1 MVSFFWGKRLTFF
14 SYPTLILW
22 VMAIFPLEILIDYWS
37 NCFLEYRVDEK
48 EMEKV
53 YMKPPLAQDFV
64 TLNGLNKIILP
75 ALRSSEED
83 LIAKGAIVLGSASQ
97 SNTKVQVCEFLGF
110 FCFCFCNRHYSLL
123 SFGSLLSR
131 ELGHSSFCFSMLWW
145 HRISWQTL

>member
-1 MVSFFWGKRLTFF
+1 
-14 SYPTLILW
+14 
-22 VMAIFPLEILIDYWS
+22 MAIFPLEILIDYWS

-53 YMKPPLAQDFV
+53 YMKPSLAQDFV

-97 SNTKVQVCEFLGF
+97 SNTKVQVCEFLF
-110 FCFCFCNRHYSLL
+110 FFVFSTDITHY
-123 SFGSLLSR
+123 
-131 ELGHSSFCFSMLWW
+131 
-145 HRISWQTL
+145 